1 MNKSYCPNLKKMPVS
16 ALFDALSD
24 SARLEIVLALLDKG
38 EISCGECKTPL
49 SKSTMSHHFKVLREA
64 GLIQKREE
72 GKIHYISLRTEEIE
86 KRLPGFLELLSNLS
100 KPL

>member
-1 MNKSYCPNLKKMPVS
+1 MTKSYCPNLKKMPVS
-16 ALFDALSD
+16 TIFDALSD
-24 SARLEIVLALLDKG
+24 SARLEIILCLLEKT
-38 EISCGECKTPL
+38 EISCGECKSPL

-72 GKIHYISLRTEEIE
+72 GKQHFISLRRDEIE
-86 KRLPGFLELLSNLS
+86 KRLPGFLESLENLS